1 MKALA
6 SILAAVALLAAVSDA
21 RAQRPAGSK
30 IEGTAYEYPYFYNS
44 AATYQDYAYQHAD
57 LLRDATSYGEPVP
70 QEIAQEH
77 TAGIRQ
83 GVAAAQKKYAAM
95 GKMATGNKAVQ
106 KHLDVIAEHHKKAL
120 AAADQIDAHTK
131 TGPGDAAKVNAAAHS
146 AAESLKA
153 AQAEHEKLMQYFT
166 RPSGK

>member
-6 SILAAVALLAAVSDA
+6 SILAAVGLLATVEYA

-57 LLRDATSYGEPVP
+57 VLRDATSYGEPVP

-77 TAGIRQ
+77 TAAIRQ
-83 GVAAAQKKYAAM
+83 GVAAANKKYAAM
-95 GKMATGNKAVQ
+95 RKMAVDNKNVQ
-106 KHLDVIAEHHKKAL
+106 KHLDTIAEHHKQAV
-120 AAADQIDAHTK
+120 AAADQIDEHTK
-131 TGPGDAAKVNAAAHS
+131 SGTGDAAKVNAAAHS
-146 AAESLKA
+146 AAQSLKA
-153 AQAEHEKLMQYFT
+153 AQAEHEKLMQYFS